1 MPAHGRER
9 ALPRIVALVVAG
21 ERLAARVSQAQAE
34 LAPRADLAR
43 ALSAQ
48 ARQERHHVRLA
59 EGLAQWSGED
69 RAGAQAALRE
79 LESLGALL
87 EQDIGAGRFADSL
100 CGLQGV
106 LDPLGEAML
115 EHLAKSRH
123 PAARVLAPVAR
134 LVLAQERGHHALGAK
149 AFRQGG
155 FAGSSAPSRYAEIGS
170 RLARRAA
177 ELHEGDGA
185 KGALAWERIES
196 RLSLWAT

>member
-1 MPAHGRER
+1 
-9 ALPRIVALVVAG
+9 VALVVAG
-21 ERLAARVSQAQAE
+21 ERLAARVSAAQAR

-43 ALSAQ
+43 ALAAQ

-87 EQDIGAGRFADSL
+87 AEDLGAGRFADSL

-115 EHLAKSRH
+115 EHLAQSRH

-134 LVLAQERGHHALGAK
+134 RVLAQERGHHALGAK
-149 AFRQGG
+149 AFRQVGL
-155 FAGSSAPSRYAEIGS
+155 AGSSAPSRYAEIGS

-177 ELHEGDGA
+177 ELQEGDEA
-185 KGALAWERIES
+185 KGALAWQRVES
-196 RLSLWAT
+196 KLSTWAA